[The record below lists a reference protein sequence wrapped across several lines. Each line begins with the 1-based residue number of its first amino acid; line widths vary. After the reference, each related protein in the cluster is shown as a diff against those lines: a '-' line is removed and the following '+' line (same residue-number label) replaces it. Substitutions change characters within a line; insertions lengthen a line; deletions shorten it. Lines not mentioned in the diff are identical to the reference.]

1 MIRSPPLVLHAARV
15 VSLRPLK
22 VIVFNNKK
30 TSMTTAD
37 VTAWPT
43 REQWLLAAVEKVT
56 PLFTSLGYRVPP
68 CRVSCGFT
76 STGVRSGHI
85 GQCWPRGSG
94 ADAVNQI
101 FISPTLADPIEVIDT
116 LVHELVHAVDDC
128 KHKHGKEFKKI
139 ALKLGM
145 QGPMRSA
152 GAGPALKEK
161 LRALVGQLGPYPHG
175 KLQAPSRKVSRSPRP
190 RAKCPECSY
199 QVPMLKKFLAFGP
212 PLCPQHRVEMTP
224 LGDWE
229 A

>member
-1 MIRSPPLVLHAARV
+1 MSPPL
-15 VSLRPLK
+15 PI
-22 VIVFNNKK
+22 VIVFNKK
-30 TSMTTAD
+30 AIMTTVD
-37 VTAWPT
+37 VPAWPT

-56 PLFTSLGYRVPP
+56 PLFSGLGYRVPP
-68 CRVSCGFT
+68 CRVSCGFA
-76 STGVRSGHI
+76 STGLRSGHI
-85 GQCWPRGSG
+85 GQCWSRSSG
-94 ADAVNQI
+94 ADTVNQI
-101 FISPTLADPIEVIDT
+101 FISPTLADPIDVLDT

-128 KHKHGKEFKKI
+128 QHKHGKEFKKI
-139 ALKLGM
+139 ALKVGL

-161 LRALVGQLGPYPHG
+161 LQALAGQLGPYPHG
-175 KLQAPSRKVSRSPRP
+175 KLLASSRKVSRSPRP